1 MKYALQV
8 LGRRRAD
15 GSSLIKVEQIKDG
28 IVAFED
34 EADAHRYA
42 SMLEAEGC
50 EVRGPLKRLRTCLS
64 LHLCFSKSV
73 CKIEGKQYTW
83 AHLFQMMNTRSVA

>member
-1 MKYALQV
+1 M

-15 GSSLIKVEQIKDG
+15 GSSLIRVEELRDG

-42 SMLEAEGC
+42 SMLEADGS
-50 EVRGPLKRLRTCLS
+50 EVRHSGKALMCFFPTRHTSLVTARVMCVEAAFHLVLLPLC
-64 LHLCFSKSV
+64 
-73 CKIEGKQYTW
+73 
-83 AHLFQMMNTRSVA
+83 

>member
-1 MKYALQV
+1 MSLDTAEVGLCIKV

-15 GSSLIKVEQIKDG
+15 GSSLIKVEEIKDG

-42 SMLEAEGC
+42 AMLEAEGT
-50 EVRGPLKRLRTCLS
+50 EVSCYASSALFAAQTE
-64 LHLCFSKSV
+64 LH
-73 CKIEGKQYTW
+73 T
-83 AHLFQMMNTRSVA
+83 